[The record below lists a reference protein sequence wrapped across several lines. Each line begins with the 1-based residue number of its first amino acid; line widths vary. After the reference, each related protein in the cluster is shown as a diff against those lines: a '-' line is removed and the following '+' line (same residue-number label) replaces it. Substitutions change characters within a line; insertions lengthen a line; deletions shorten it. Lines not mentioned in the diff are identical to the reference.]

1 MKNIIRSSK
10 WKQCDFFRLGV
21 SFFTEVFLKRKIT
34 IVKSADPPDRNYKNR
49 NTKARNCTVIFFLL
63 DRALQLDGNIFV
75 WLNYFST
82 PCWTLDLVG
91 S

>member
-1 MKNIIRSSK
+1 MI
-10 WKQCDFFRLGV
+10 FFDYSAFHL
-21 SFFTEVFLKRKIT
+21 FTEVFLKKNNDREN
-34 IVKSADPPDRNYKNR
+34 PPDAHKNR

>member
-1 MKNIIRSSK
+1 MKNIIRSRSGSSVI
-10 WKQCDFFRLGV
+10 FFD
-21 SFFTEVFLKRKIT
+21 SAFLFYRGFSEEKNNDR
-34 IVKSADPPDRNYKNR
+34 DDRENPPDAHKNR